1 MPLPPHAPP
10 LARTITPQPRES
22 ASRPSNRRRR
32 GRHPTLQ
39 PVEVDRFLTSSGDR
53 VLDQLQSAYRA
64 NPTQVEAIFEHDPFS
79 VGVLRDG
86 FKIHWRD
93 SRPVQDRLPVQ
104 RTLEPEEDEAF
115 NKEHERLLE
124 IGVARLVRQASEPP
138 PPGEE
143 EFISPVFAVHQ
154 GSGDS
159 AKWRPIFNLKPM
171 NRFMEHKHFKMTG
184 TGDWKALCRKD
195 LYMASLDVK
204 DAYLHIPSAREDIPL
219 QRYKWRGAIWELRAL
234 PFGMAQAP
242 WAFTKFMEPLLRR
255 WRRLHGI
262 SVLAWIDDF
271 ILGHPDK
278 DHLQKAL
285 QEILDDLSLAGIRV
299 NTKPNKSVLV
309 PTKRLTWCGIDWN
322 TRSQMLLVP
331 KVRRDNVRRSCKS
344 TLTHLRLHGSVP
356 ARMLSKTLGKIQ
368 ACAEAV
374 LPQRAFSSEL
384 IRDLSSA
391 IRKAKGY
398 EQEVELSNM
407 SVVQLQ
413 WWVDNLRR
421 WNGVS
426 WAQEK
431 PASVLTTDASP
442 WAWGAI
448 LRMHGDVQTRQ
459 TSGFFTPKE
468 SRLTQNEREALGVRY
483 GIAAFSS
490 VLKTHLRQLPTRE
503 LMRLIIEQ
511 DNSSVVSYIRRQ
523 GGKKRSLGR
532 LIEPLLQSCFER
544 RIWLLAKWVPGW
556 SMEADALSRELAF
569 RDLDDWAVRRST
581 FKKICSALGVL
592 PSMDLFASRLN
603 AQSDKFYSFLP
614 DPMALDFDAL
624 SPDKNWAALGLAWA
638 APPVELITCTLE
650 KCARDQ
656 ASLLLFVPHWPS
668 APWWSAMQCMRK
680 KSSPPHQSPPS
691 FLSPMIPVPLNSRT
705 IRVGH
710 GRDPTLQGHGRGEA
724 VAVLLLP

>member
-1 MPLPPHAPP
+1 MQGVSDRATTPSCTTISTHHHSSTSRECVPAVEPSK
-10 LARTITPQPRES
+10 ARTTS
-22 ASRPSNRRRR
+22 DLAAGR
-32 GRHPTLQ
+32 GRSISDLQ
-39 PVEVDRFLTSSGDR
+39 RRLR

-331 KVRRDNVRRSCKS
+331 KSDE
-344 TLTHLRLHGSVP
+344 T
-356 ARMLSKTLGKIQ
+356 M
-368 ACAEAV
+368 CA
-374 LPQRAFSSEL
+374 
-384 IRDLSSA
+384 
-391 IRKAKGY
+391 G
-398 EQEVELSNM
+398 
-407 SVVQLQ
+407 
-413 WWVDNLRR
+413 
-421 WNGVS
+421 
-426 WAQEK
+426 
-431 PASVLTTDASP
+431 PASQ
-442 WAWGAI
+442 
-448 LRMHGDVQTRQ
+448 H
-459 TSGFFTPKE
+459 
-468 SRLTQNEREALGVRY
+468 
-483 GIAAFSS
+483 
-490 VLKTHLRQLPTRE
+490 
-503 LMRLIIEQ
+503 
-511 DNSSVVSYIRRQ
+511 
-523 GGKKRSLGR
+523 
-532 LIEPLLQSCFER
+532 
-544 RIWLLAKWVPGW
+544 
-556 SMEADALSRELAF
+556 
-569 RDLDDWAVRRST
+569 
-581 FKKICSALGVL
+581 
-592 PSMDLFASRLN
+592 
-603 AQSDKFYSFLP
+603 
-614 DPMALDFDAL
+614 
-624 SPDKNWAALGLAWA
+624 
-638 APPVELITCTLE
+638 
-650 KCARDQ
+650 
-656 ASLLLFVPHWPS
+656 
-668 APWWSAMQCMRK
+668 
-680 KSSPPHQSPPS
+680 
-691 FLSPMIPVPLNSRT
+691 
-705 IRVGH
+705 
-710 GRDPTLQGHGRGEA
+710 
-724 VAVLLLP
+724 